1 MNEGS
6 LMAKSKII
14 YSCSACGYQTPR
26 WMGRCSDCGEWNTL
40 VEEVVESD
48 SAARPMVTPKTHPV
62 KLGEISTDAATQRL
76 STGSKEFDR
85 VLGGGIFP
93 ASVIL
98 LAGNPGIGKSTLM
111 LQTLLALQCNGNKAL
126 YISGEESLAQV
137 KNRANRLPY
146 ASSDLL
152 TLGETDINA
161 ILHHIEKT
169 QPDVVVVD
177 SIQALYNSE
186 LSGAPGNV
194 GQVRDCAARLFKLA
208 KTLPFTLF
216 IIGHVTKDGA
226 VAGPKILEH
235 LVDVVIYFEGNT
247 QQHRIIRAI
256 KNRFGAANELGVFE
270 MCHDGLREVGNI
282 SRLFLN
288 VHEQPLSG
296 SAIVCTYEGSRP
308 LLVEVQALVSR
319 SNYGTPQRTVSG
331 FDQRRLSLLLA
342 ILEKYSDISFGI
354 HDVFVKVVGGLRID
368 DPGLDLGVAAALF
381 SSRTDKIL
389 DTDTVYVGELGLGGE
404 VRPVAFID
412 QRIQEVAK
420 MGFKRMVLP
429 AANIADFSGKKQ
441 PSLTLQ
447 KVRRIDE
454 IFKK

>member
-1 MNEGS
+1 MNKGS

-40 VEEVVESD
+40 VEEVIESE
-48 SAARPMVTPKTHPV
+48 SAARQVIKPKTHPI
-62 KLGEISTDAATQRL
+62 KLGDISADAATRRL

-93 ASVIL
+93 ASVVL
-98 LAGNPGIGKSTLM
+98 LAGEPGIGKSTLM
-111 LQTLLALQCNGNKAL
+111 LQTLLALQNAGHKTL
-126 YISGEESLAQV
+126 YVSGEESLAQV

-146 ASSDLL
+146 AAEALL
-152 TLGETDINA
+152 ALGETDINA

-208 KTLPFTLF
+208 KTQPFTLF
-216 IIGHVTKDGA
+216 IIGHVTKDGS

-270 MCHDGLREVGNI
+270 MRHDGLREVGNI

-288 VHEQPLSG
+288 VHDQPLSG

-412 QRIQEVAK
+412 QRIQEAAK
-420 MGFKRMVLP
+420 MGFKRMVMP
-429 AANIADFSGKKQ
+429 AANIADFAGKKQ
-441 PSLTLQ
+441 PTLTIQ
-447 KVRRIDE
+447 QVRRIDQL
-454 IFKK
+454 FKK